1 MLGNQSKQT
10 EAISN
15 NHQKKW
21 KGNKWRKISSRL
33 SFRVNDELI
42 KEDSRT
48 KEKS

>member
-1 MLGNQSKQT
+1 MLGNQSKQA
-10 EAISN
+10 EASSK

-21 KGNKWRKISSRL
+21 KGNRCRKISSRL
-33 SFRVNDELI
+33 SFRVKDELI